1 MISDSKGINSST
13 ITDELGGYGLFG
25 VELFLA
31 KDRVYFSEVSPRPH
45 DTGLVTLVTQNLSE
59 FALHVRAILGF
70 PITEITQLS
79 PGASRPL
86 KAPEELADYT
96 VEGLENALAVP
107 KTQVRVF
114 GKPITK
120 AGRRMAVAL
129 SAADSVETARE
140 NAKKALDQLILK

>member
-1 MISDSKGINSST
+1 MSGRFSAFRLQKSHS
-13 ITDELGGYGLFG
+13 
-25 VELFLA
+25 FLLA
-31 KDRVYFSEVSPRPH
+31 PA
-45 DTGLVTLVTQNLSE
+45 G
-59 FALHVRAILGF
+59 
-70 PITEITQLS
+70 
-79 PGASRPL
+79 L

-129 SAADSVETARE
+129 SAADTVETARE
-140 NAKKALDQLILK
+140 NAKKALDQLTIK